1 MTRVNDCFV
10 LAEETAAKKDNS
22 DKMLLDM
29 CSIRAEPVLNFY
41 VEHIGLP
48 KNEIKQFN
56 MKLEGIETAAGLVI
70 LSKSSKVAQCEN
82 MGGGGG

>member
-1 MTRVNDCFV
+1 MIILYIFT
-10 LAEETAAKKDNS
+10 EETAPKTDES

-41 VEHIGLP
+41 VEHIDLP

-70 LSKSSKVAQCEN
+70 LSKLSPLGLIFIRC
-82 MGGGGG
+82 